1 MSLASQSDSTAAAQ
15 PLYTSHVQP
24 GPVITARE
32 WRWVA
37 AVSAAILI
45 LTSLP
50 YLAGY
55 GAETDDLVFGGAVY
69 DRQDYSLH
77 LSVMQQ
83 GARGAWQYQTLVTSD
98 PHRAGLVRL
107 LYLALG
113 HAARLAGLSL
123 PAVYHAA
130 RLALG
135 AAALAAVYLFAAR
148 CLRPI
153 ALRRTALLFFGL
165 GSGLGW
171 LMLSLG
177 WTLRP
182 DLSPIDFWLIDAYGF
197 FSLLAFPHFAAV
209 IALLAIA
216 FERLAAYFE
225 AGRGRDLLFAAAA
238 GVGLQLVQPFAP
250 WVLDVAAASL
260 AVLRGM
266 RSRRTL
272 TALGVLG
279 ASQAPYFIY
288 SVRLFG
294 ADPVWASIQDQ
305 TVTLSPPP
313 TAYVLGYGLLAPL
326 AVWGAVKVLRRRAGE
341 ASGLAATWLLAAFA
355 LAYLPW
361 NLQRRFTEGVMA
373 PLAILAAWGLGCGLL
388 PAARRWL
395 GSRRQAGVWRHRR
408 NLSLALVAAAASISS
423 LTLALA
429 GAALALSH
437 PPQIF
442 DPASIYT
449 AAERLQAIAA
459 WEEPMMAAERTGLI
473 LAADIGQRVV
483 LGHVIETPFYTER
496 SADVRAFFD
505 PATTDLARRELL
517 RTCRCRYVFAGPFE
531 RELGAWDP
539 ARAKYLEAVIVEEDV
554 TVYRVRP

>member
-1 MSLASQSDSTAAAQ
+1 MRPA
-15 PLYTSHVQP
+15 PL
-24 GPVITARE
+24 ITGKE

-37 AVSAAILI
+37 ALSAAILT

-55 GAETDDLVFGGAVY
+55 AAETDDLVFGGAVY
-69 DRQDYSLH
+69 DRQDYSVH
-77 LSVMQQ
+77 LSTMQQ
-83 GARGAWQYQTLVTSD
+83 GARGGWQYEILVTSD
-98 PHRAGLVRL
+98 PHPAGRVRL

-113 HAARLAGLSL
+113 HAARVTGLSL
-123 PAVYHAA
+123 PTVYHTA

-171 LMLSLG
+171 LQLLLG
-177 WTLRP
+177 WNLRP

-225 AGRGRDLLFAAAA
+225 AGRGRDLLFAVAA
-238 GVGLQLVQPFAP
+238 GVGLQWVQPFAP
-250 WVLDVAAASL
+250 WVLDLAAASL
-260 AVLRGM
+260 AVRPGM
-266 RSRRTL
+266 RSRTTL

-294 ADPVWASIQDQ
+294 GHPVWASFQAQ
-305 TVTLSPPP
+305 NVTLSPPP
-313 TAYVLGYGLLAPL
+313 AAYILGYGVLAPL
-326 AVWGAVKVLRRRAGE
+326 AVWGAVKALRRRAGE

-373 PLAILAAWGLGCGLL
+373 PLAILAALGLGYGLL
-388 PAARRWL
+388 PAARRWF
-395 GSRRQAGVWRHRR
+395 GSRRQAGVWRRRR
-408 NLSLALVAAAASISS
+408 NLSLALVAGAASISS

-429 GAALALSH
+429 GAALALTR

-449 AAERLQAIAA
+449 AAERLQAMAA
-459 WEEPMMAAERTGLI
+459 WEEPILAAERTGLI
-473 LAADIGQRVV
+473 LAAHIGQRVV
-483 LGHVIETPFYTER
+483 LGHVIETPFYAER

-505 PATTDLARRELL
+505 PETTDAARRDLL
-517 RTCRCRYVFAGPFE
+517 RACSCRYVFHGPYE
-531 RELGAWDP
+531 QELGTLDP
-539 ARAKYLEAVIVEEDV
+539 ARADYLEPVIVEQDV
-554 TVYRVRP
+554 TIYRVRP